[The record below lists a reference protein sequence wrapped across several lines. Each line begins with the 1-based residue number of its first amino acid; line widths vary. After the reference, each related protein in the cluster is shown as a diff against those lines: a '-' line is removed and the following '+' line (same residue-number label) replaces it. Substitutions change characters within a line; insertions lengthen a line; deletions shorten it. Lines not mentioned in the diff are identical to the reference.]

1 VNTGKFASTVLFMN
15 IKKLRTQEQ
24 HLPLLEFPAN
34 RYQIADLGKYKT
46 PHPIDPDDNPNQIEW
61 GGFKEGQS
69 VSTRLPSKGVYPRNR
84 GDTPPVNPQT
94 AFVLSLIIITQWN
107 SSTPS
112 EPA

>member
-1 VNTGKFASTVLFMN
+1 MN
-15 IKKLRTQEQ
+15 IRKLRSNTFLYLNFVLTDIKLQT
-24 HLPLLEFPAN
+24 
-34 RYQIADLGKYKT
+34 LGNIKT

-61 GGFKEGQS
+61 GDFKEGQS